1 MRANFRFSRK
11 KSRKLLASKDAN
23 SSQQVHTIGYQRGSV
38 RFLEDFII
46 GSGFRGR
53 PVLKVLSTPRRLIYM
68 VNLTSNQWNLVYNV
82 FSFGLVSML
91 ACTIYTL
98 VSQQRVLAKYRN
110 ALVMSSMV
118 TFIAGYHYL
127 RIFNSFNESSA
138 DMTVNIS
145 GAQGS
150 FNEAY
155 RYVDWLL
162 TVPLLLV
169 EVIAVLALAKEV
181 SRSLIMRLVPA
192 SAAMI
197 ALGYPGEISNDQN
210 TQVLYGVLSTIPFLY
225 ILYVLFVE
233 LGKSLDRQP
242 EGVAATIGRLRLLLV
257 ATWGVYPISYIL
269 GMGGDAT
276 AEQFVGVQV
285 GYTIADVLAKCVFG
299 LTILKIAR
307 MKSMAEGMKDDH

>member
-1 MRANFRFSRK
+1 
-11 KSRKLLASKDAN
+11 
-23 SSQQVHTIGYQRGSV
+23 
-38 RFLEDFII
+38 
-46 GSGFRGR
+46 
-53 PVLKVLSTPRRLIYM
+53 
-68 VNLTSNQWNLVYNV
+68 
-82 FSFGLVSML
+82 
-91 ACTIYTL
+91 
-98 VSQQRVLAKYRN
+98 
-110 ALVMSSMV
+110 MV

-127 RIFNSFNESSA
+127 RIFDSFAHASTVQ
-138 DMTVNIS
+138 MTGEGDAAVATGMTKVDLS
-145 GAQGS
+145 GLEGS

-169 EVIAVLALAKEV
+169 EVVAVLALAKEV

-197 ALGYPGEISNDQN
+197 ALGYPGEIATGDGAQD
-210 TQVLYGVLSTIPFLY
+210 TQLLYGVLSTLPFLY

-242 EGVAATIGRLRLLLV
+242 EGVAATIGRLRLLLI

-269 GMGGDAT
+269 GMGDGVLK
-276 AEQFVGVQV
+276 EGQFVGVQV

-307 MKSMAEGMKDDH
+307 MKSAAEGMKDDH

>member
-1 MRANFRFSRK
+1 M
-11 KSRKLLASKDAN
+11 
-23 SSQQVHTIGYQRGSV
+23 Q
-38 RFLEDFII
+38 LEA
-46 GSGFRGR
+46 
-53 PVLKVLSTPRRLIYM
+53 
-68 VNLTSNQWNLVYNV
+68 NQWNLVYNV

-127 RIFNSFNESSA
+127 RIFDSFKHASTDNKVLLDGTQNA
-138 DMTVNIS
+138 
-145 GAQGS
+145 

-169 EVIAVLALAKEV
+169 EVIAVLALTASV

-197 ALGYPGEISNDQN
+197 ALGYPGEISDVQG

-233 LGKSLDRQP
+233 LGKSLERQP
-242 EGVAATIGRLRLLLV
+242 EGVAATVGRLRLLLI
-257 ATWGVYPISYIL
+257 ATWGVYPIAYIFNIV
-269 GMGGDAT
+269 GDAS
-276 AEQFVGVQV
+276 ASSFVTVQV

>member
-1 MRANFRFSRK
+1 MSNM
-11 KSRKLLASKDAN
+11 
-23 SSQQVHTIGYQRGSV
+23 
-38 RFLEDFII
+38 LE
-46 GSGFRGR
+46 
-53 PVLKVLSTPRRLIYM
+53 
-68 VNLTSNQWNLVYNV
+68 LTSNQWNTVYNV
-82 FSFGLVSML
+82 FSLGLVSMI

-98 VSQQRVLAKYRN
+98 VSQGRVLAKYRN
-110 ALVMSSMV
+110 SLVLSSMV
-118 TFIAGYHYL
+118 TFIAGYHYW
-127 RIFNSFNESSA
+127 RIFNSFTESSEGS
-138 DMTVNIS
+138 MVNVS
-145 GAQGS
+145 GAPGS

-181 SRSLIMRLVPA
+181 SKSLLMRLVPA

-210 TQVLYGVLSTIPFLY
+210 TQILYGVLSTLPFLY

-242 EGVAATIGRLRLLLV
+242 EGVAATVGRLRLLLV

-269 GMGGDAT
+269 GMGEGMASGN
-276 AEQFVGVQV
+276 QFVGVQV
-285 GYTIADVLAKCVFG
+285 GYTVADVLAKCVFG
-299 LTILKIAR
+299 ITILKIAR
-307 MKSMAEGMKDDH
+307 MKSMAEGMKEDH

>member
-1 MRANFRFSRK
+1 
-11 KSRKLLASKDAN
+11 
-23 SSQQVHTIGYQRGSV
+23 
-38 RFLEDFII
+38 
-46 GSGFRGR
+46 
-53 PVLKVLSTPRRLIYM
+53 M

-98 VSQQRVLAKYRN
+98 VSQGRVLAKYRN

-118 TFIAGYHYL
+118 TFIAGYHYW
-127 RIFNSFNESSA
+127 RIFNSFSESSEGMA
-138 DMTVNIS
+138 VKVS
-145 GAQGS
+145 GDQGA

-181 SRSLIMRLVPA
+181 SKSLITRLVPA

-210 TQVLYGVLSTIPFLY
+210 TQILYGVLSTLPFLY

-242 EGVAATIGRLRLLLV
+242 AGVAATIGRLRLLLV
-257 ATWGVYPISYIL
+257 GTWGVYPISYLFPLL
-269 GMGGDAT
+269 GITGTDAFMYR
-276 AEQFVGVQV
+276 QI
-285 GYTIADVLAKCVFG
+285 GYTVADVLAKCVFG
-299 LTILKIAR
+299 LTIYKIAK
-307 MKSMAEGMKDDH
+307 MKSAAEGMSEDK

>member
-1 MRANFRFSRK
+1 M
-11 KSRKLLASKDAN
+11 
-23 SSQQVHTIGYQRGSV
+23 
-38 RFLEDFII
+38 
-46 GSGFRGR
+46 
-53 PVLKVLSTPRRLIYM
+53 
-68 VNLTSNQWNLVYNV
+68 LTLDSNQWNLVYNV
-82 FSFGLVSML
+82 FSFGLISML
-91 ACTIYTL
+91 ATTVYTL
-98 VSQQRVLAKYRN
+98 VSQQRVLAKYRS

-118 TFIAGYHYL
+118 TFIAGYHYM
-127 RIFNSFNESSA
+127 RIIDSFKEAST

-145 GAQGS
+145 GEQGS

-169 EVIAVLALAKEV
+169 EVIAVLALAKSV

-197 ALGYPGEISNDQN
+197 ALGYPGEISSNQS
-210 TQVLYGVLSTIPFLY
+210 TQVIYGVLSTLPFLY

-233 LGKSLDRQP
+233 LGKSLGNQP

-257 ATWGVYPISYIL
+257 ATWGVYPVSYIL
-269 GMGGDAT
+269 GMGEGMAS

-285 GYTIADVLAKCVFG
+285 GYTIADILAKCVFG
-299 LTILKIAR
+299 LTIFKIAR
-307 MKSMAEGMKDDH
+307 MKSAAEGMKDDH

>member
-1 MRANFRFSRK
+1 
-11 KSRKLLASKDAN
+11 
-23 SSQQVHTIGYQRGSV
+23 
-38 RFLEDFII
+38 
-46 GSGFRGR
+46 
-53 PVLKVLSTPRRLIYM
+53 
-68 VNLTSNQWNLVYNV
+68 
-82 FSFGLVSML
+82 
-91 ACTIYTL
+91 
-98 VSQQRVLAKYRN
+98 
-110 ALVMSSMV
+110 MSSMV

-127 RIFNSFNESSA
+127 RIFDSFKHASEGGKVLLDGSQN
-138 DMTVNIS
+138 
-145 GAQGS
+145 S

-181 SRSLIMRLVPA
+181 SRSLITRLVPA

-210 TQVLYGVLSTIPFLY
+210 TQVLYGVLSTLPFLY

-242 EGVAATIGRLRLLLV
+242 AGVAETVGRLRLLLI
-257 ATWGVYPISYIL
+257 ATWGVYPIAYIFNIV
-269 GMGGDAT
+269 GDAS
-276 AEQFVGVQV
+276 ASSFVTVQV

>member
-1 MRANFRFSRK
+1 M
-11 KSRKLLASKDAN
+11 
-23 SSQQVHTIGYQRGSV
+23 Q
-38 RFLEDFII
+38 LEA
-46 GSGFRGR
+46 
-53 PVLKVLSTPRRLIYM
+53 
-68 VNLTSNQWNLVYNV
+68 NQWNLVYNV

-127 RIFNSFNESSA
+127 RIFDSFKHASTDNKVLLDGTQNA
-138 DMTVNIS
+138 
-145 GAQGS
+145 

-169 EVIAVLALAKEV
+169 EVIAVLALTASV

-197 ALGYPGEISNDQN
+197 ALGYPGEISDVQG

-233 LGKSLDRQP
+233 LGKSLERQP
-242 EGVAATIGRLRLLLV
+242 EGVAATVGRLRLLLI
-257 ATWGVYPISYIL
+257 ATWGVYPIAYIFNIV
-269 GMGGDAT
+269 GDASSSS
-276 AEQFVGVQV
+276 FVTVQV
-285 GYTIADVLAKCVFG
+285 GYTVADVLAKCVFG

>member
-1 MRANFRFSRK
+1 MVCSETA
-11 KSRKLLASKDAN
+11 LMEA
-23 SSQQVHTIGYQRGSV
+23 YYMSV
-38 RFLEDFII
+38 TLD
-46 GSGFRGR
+46 
-53 PVLKVLSTPRRLIYM
+53 
-68 VNLTSNQWNLVYNV
+68 SNQWNLVYNV
-82 FSFGLVSML
+82 FSFGLISML
-91 ACTIYTL
+91 ACTVYTL
-98 VSQQRVLAKYRN
+98 VSQSRVLPKYRN

-118 TFIAGYHYL
+118 TFIAGYHYF
-127 RIFNSFNESSA
+127 RIFNSFDEASEGMA
-138 DMTVNIS
+138 VNVS
-145 GAQGS
+145 GEQGA

-181 SRSLIMRLVPA
+181 SKSLIMRLVPA

-197 ALGYPGEISNDQN
+197 ALGYPGEITSDKN
-210 TQVLYGVLSTIPFLY
+210 TAILYGVLSTIPFLY

-233 LGKSLDRQP
+233 LGKSLERQP
-242 EGVAATIGRLRLLLV
+242 AGVAETIGRLRLLLI

-269 GMGGDAT
+269 GMNGDPT
-276 AEQFVGVQV
+276 ASSFVGVQV

-307 MKSMAEGMKDDH
+307 MKSHAEGMAADH

>member
-1 MRANFRFSRK
+1 
-11 KSRKLLASKDAN
+11 
-23 SSQQVHTIGYQRGSV
+23 
-38 RFLEDFII
+38 
-46 GSGFRGR
+46 
-53 PVLKVLSTPRRLIYM
+53 
-68 VNLTSNQWNLVYNV
+68 
-82 FSFGLVSML
+82 ML

-98 VSQQRVLAKYRN
+98 VSQHRVLPKYRN

-127 RIFNSFNESSA
+127 RIFDSFKHAS
-138 DMTVNIS
+138 DGGKVLLD
-145 GAQGS
+145 GS
-150 FNEAY
+150 QNAFNEAY

-169 EVIAVLALAKEV
+169 EVIAVLALTREV

-197 ALGYPGEISNDQN
+197 ALGYPGEIATGVDAQN

-242 EGVAATIGRLRLLLV
+242 AGVAKSVANLRLLLI
-257 ATWGVYPISYIL
+257 ATWGVYPIAYMFNIWGS
-269 GMGGDAT
+269 AT
-276 AEQFVGVQV
+276 PESFVTVQV
-285 GYTIADVLAKCVFG
+285 GYTLADVLAKCVFG

>member
-1 MRANFRFSRK
+1 MQ
-11 KSRKLLASKDAN
+11 LD
-23 SSQQVHTIGYQRGSV
+23 
-38 RFLEDFII
+38 
-46 GSGFRGR
+46 
-53 PVLKVLSTPRRLIYM
+53 
-68 VNLTSNQWNLVYNV
+68 SNQWNLVYNV

-127 RIFNSFNESSA
+127 RIFDSFKHASTDNKVLL
-138 DMTVNIS
+138 DGTQN
-145 GAQGS
+145 S

-169 EVIAVLALAKEV
+169 EVIAVLALTAAV
-181 SRSLIMRLVPA
+181 SKSLIMRLVPA

-197 ALGYPGEISNDQN
+197 ALGYPGEISDVQN
-210 TQVLYGVLSTIPFLY
+210 TQVLYGVLSTIPFIY

-233 LGKSLDRQP
+233 LGKSLERQP
-242 EGVAATIGRLRLLLV
+242 EGVAATVGRLRLLLI
-257 ATWGVYPISYIL
+257 ATWGVYPIAYIFNIV
-269 GMGGDAT
+269 GDASP
-276 AEQFVGVQV
+276 ESFVTVQV

>member
-1 MRANFRFSRK
+1 ML
-11 KSRKLLASKDAN
+11 KLD
-23 SSQQVHTIGYQRGSV
+23 
-38 RFLEDFII
+38 
-46 GSGFRGR
+46 
-53 PVLKVLSTPRRLIYM
+53 
-68 VNLTSNQWNLVYNV
+68 SNQWNLVYNV
-82 FSFGLVSML
+82 FSFGLISML
-91 ACTIYTL
+91 ATTVYTL
-98 VSQQRVLAKYRN
+98 VSQQRVLAKYRS

-118 TFIAGYHYL
+118 TFIAGYHYM
-127 RIFNSFNESSA
+127 RIINSFKEAST

-145 GAQGS
+145 GDQDS

-169 EVIAVLALAKEV
+169 EVIAVLALAKSV

-197 ALGYPGEISNDQN
+197 ALGYPGEISSNQS

-225 ILYVLFVE
+225 ILYILFIE
-233 LGKSLDRQP
+233 LGKSLDNQP

-257 ATWGVYPISYIL
+257 ATWGVYPVSYIL
-269 GMGGDAT
+269 GMGEGMAS

-285 GYTIADVLAKCVFG
+285 GYTIADILAKCVFG
-299 LTILKIAR
+299 LTIFKIAR
-307 MKSMAEGMKDDH
+307 MKSAAEGMKDDH

>member
-1 MRANFRFSRK
+1 ML
-11 KSRKLLASKDAN
+11 KLD
-23 SSQQVHTIGYQRGSV
+23 
-38 RFLEDFII
+38 
-46 GSGFRGR
+46 
-53 PVLKVLSTPRRLIYM
+53 
-68 VNLTSNQWNLVYNV
+68 SNQWNLVYNV
-82 FSFGLVSML
+82 FSFGLISML

-127 RIFNSFNESSA
+127 RIFNSFNESSK
-138 DMTVNIS
+138 DMVVNVS

-197 ALGYPGEISNDQN
+197 ALGYPGEVSSDKGTAI
-210 TQVLYGVLSTIPFLY
+210 LFGVLSTIPFIY

-242 EGVAATIGRLRLLLV
+242 EGVAATVGRLRLLLV

-269 GMGGDAT
+269 GMNPAT
-276 AEQFVGVQV
+276 DMTVAGQQFVGVQV
-285 GYTIADVLAKCVFG
+285 GYTIADILAKCVFG

-307 MKSMAEGMKDDH
+307 MKSLAEGMKEDH